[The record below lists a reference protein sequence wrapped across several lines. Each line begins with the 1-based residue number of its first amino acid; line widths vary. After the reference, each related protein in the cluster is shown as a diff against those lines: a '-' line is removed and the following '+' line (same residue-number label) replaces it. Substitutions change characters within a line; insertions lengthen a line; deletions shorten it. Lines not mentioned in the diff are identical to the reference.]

1 MGGYPNQSTNTMK
14 SVEFAS
20 GGESVMFGKD
30 LAANRNANSAGLSD
44 SHGGLGLG
52 DFY

>member
-20 GGESVMFGKD
+20 GGSSVFGSD
-30 LAANRNANSAGLSD
+30 LASNRNANSAGISD
-44 SHGGLGLG
+44 SHGGLGG
-52 DFY
+52 Y